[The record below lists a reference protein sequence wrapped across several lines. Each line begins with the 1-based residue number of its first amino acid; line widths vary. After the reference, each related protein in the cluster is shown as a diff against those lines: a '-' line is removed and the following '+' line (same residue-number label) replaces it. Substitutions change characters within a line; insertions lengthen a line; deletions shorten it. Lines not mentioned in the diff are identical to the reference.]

1 MGGGGRDPNLIER
14 LDLAGEFIRLRLGDR
29 PLPRLAVVL
38 GSGLGKLA
46 DLIQDPVAIPYHE
59 VPHFPVS
66 TVEGHAGRLVIGDLP
81 APSGERT
88 PIVAFQGRFHLYEGY
103 PAHQV
108 VFPIRCLGRLG
119 VRAFVIT
126 NAAGG
131 INPGFQPGDL
141 MVISDHLNLTGQN
154 PLMGS
159 HDDRLG
165 PRFPDMSAAYDEELR
180 GLLRGCAGDLG
191 LRLQE
196 GVYCVLSGPSY
207 ETPAE
212 VRMLQRLGADACGM
226 STIPEVVACRQMGVR
241 VLGISLISNLAAGI
255 ARHPL
260 THAEVIETAQRVAE
274 DFTRLVAAVTP
285 RLAAAVEREGGA

>member
-1 MGGGGRDPNLIER
+1 MAGGRDPNLIER
-14 LDLAGEFIRLRLGDR
+14 LDLAGDFIRLRLRSR
-29 PLPRLAVVL
+29 PVPRLAIVL

-46 DLIQDPVAIPYHE
+46 DLIEDPVAIPYHE
-59 VPHFPVS
+59 IPHFPVS

-81 APSGERT
+81 APGGERT
-88 PIVAFQGRFHLYEGY
+88 PVVAFQGRFHLYEGY

-108 VFPIRCLGRLG
+108 VFPLRCVAKLG

-141 MVISDHLNLTGQN
+141 MAITDHLNLTGQN

-159 HDDRLG
+159 HDDSLG
-165 PRFPDMSAAYDEELR
+165 PRFPDMSAAYDPALR
-180 GLLRGCAGDLG
+180 ALLRETADTLG

-212 VRMLQRLGADACGM
+212 VRMLHRIGADACGM
-226 STIPEVVACRQMGVR
+226 STIPEVVACRQMGKR

-255 ARHPL
+255 SKHPL
-260 THAEVIETAQRVAE
+260 THAEVMDTARRVAE
-274 DFTRLVAAVTP
+274 DFTRLVSAVVP
-285 RLAAAVEREGGA
+285 RLAAVVERD

>member
-1 MGGGGRDPNLIER
+1 MSGVGDPKLIER
-14 LDLAGEFIRLRLGDR
+14 LDLAGDFIRMRLGGR
-29 PLPRLAVVL
+29 EVPRIGIVL
-38 GSGLGKLA
+38 GSGLGNLA
-46 DLIQDPVAIPYHE
+46 DRVIDPVSIPYHE

-66 TVEGHAGRLVIGDLP
+66 TVEGHAGRMVIGDLA

-88 PIVAFQGRFHLYEGY
+88 PVVALQGRFHLYEGY

-108 VFPIRCLGRLG
+108 VLPLRTLVRLG

-141 MVISDHLNLTGQN
+141 MAITDHLNLTGQN
-154 PLMGS
+154 PLIGS

-165 PRFPDMSAAYDEELR
+165 PRFPDMSDAYDAHLR
-180 GLLRGCAGDLG
+180 DLLRASAAELG
-191 LRLQE
+191 LRLKE
-196 GVYCVLSGPSY
+196 GVYCVLGGPSY

-226 STIPEVVACRQMGVR
+226 STIPEVVALRQMKAR

-260 THAEVIETAQRVAE
+260 THAEVIDTARRVAE
-274 DFTRLVAAVTP
+274 DFTRLVTATVP
-285 RLAAAVEREGGA
+285 KIAAAL

>member
-1 MGGGGRDPNLIER
+1 MAGGGRDPNLIER
-14 LDLAGEFIRLRLGDR
+14 LDLAGEFIRMRLGGR
-29 PLPRLAVVL
+29 PVPAIAVVL

-46 DLIQDPVAIPYHE
+46 DLVQDPVAIPYHE
-59 VPHFPVS
+59 IPHFPVS
-66 TVEGHAGRLVIGDLP
+66 TVEGHAGRLVIGDIVGP
-81 APSGERT
+81 GGERT
-88 PIVAFQGRFHLYEGY
+88 AIAAFQGRFHLYEGY

-108 VFPIRCLGRLG
+108 VFPIRCMGRLG

-131 INPGFQPGDL
+131 INPGFRPGDL

-165 PRFPDMSAAYDEELR
+165 PRFPDMSQAYDPVLR
-180 GLLRGCAGDLG
+180 DLLRAAGAEMG

-241 VLGISLISNLAAGI
+241 VLGVSLISNLAAGI
-255 ARHPL
+255 AAHPL
-260 THAEVIETAQRVAE
+260 THAEVIDTAQRVAE
-274 DFTRLVAAVTP
+274 DFTRLVTSVIPRIAATLEDAP
-285 RLAAAVEREGGA
+285 

>member
-1 MGGGGRDPNLIER
+1 MAGGGRDPNLIER
-14 LDLAGEFIRLRLGDR
+14 LDLAGEFIRMRLGER
-29 PLPRLAVVL
+29 PVPKIAVVL
-38 GSGLGKLA
+38 GSGLGRLA
-46 DLIQDPVAIPYHE
+46 DLIQDPVAIPYHD

-66 TVEGHAGRLVIGDLP
+66 TVEGHAGRLVVGDVVGP
-81 APSGERT
+81 AGERT
-88 PIVAFQGRFHLYEGY
+88 PIAAFQGRFHLYEGY

-108 VFPIRCLGRLG
+108 VFPIRCLARLG
-119 VRAFVIT
+119 VGAFVIT

-165 PRFPDMSAAYDEELR
+165 ARFPDMSQAYDPALR
-180 GLLRGCAGDLG
+180 GLLRGCAQELE

-212 VRMLQRLGADACGM
+212 VRMLHRLGADACGM
-226 STIPEVVACRQMGVR
+226 STIPEVVACRQMGAR

-255 ARHPL
+255 AAHPL
-260 THAEVIETAQRVAE
+260 THAEVIDTARRVAE
-274 DFTRLVAAVTP
+274 DFTRLVTAVLPRIGATLDGAA
-285 RLAAAVEREGGA
+285 